1 MAVRIIIDREV
12 KQGKEVGFAKA
23 LRKLRAQSIFA
34 KGYIS
39 GEILRSRDKPRN
51 YIVIAAWQSVADW
64 EKYEKLPE
72 TRKIHAR
79 MKNLMVRPMKVKVC
93 MHA

>member
-1 MAVRIIIDREV
+1 MSVRIIIDREV
-12 KQGKEVGFAKA
+12 KKGKEVDFAKV

-39 GEILRSRDKPRN
+39 GEILRVRDKPQN

-64 EKYEKLPE
+64 EKYEKVPE
-72 TRKIHAR
+72 TRKIRTR
-79 MKNLMVRPMKVKVC
+79 MEKLMVRPAKVKIC
-93 MHA
+93 DHA